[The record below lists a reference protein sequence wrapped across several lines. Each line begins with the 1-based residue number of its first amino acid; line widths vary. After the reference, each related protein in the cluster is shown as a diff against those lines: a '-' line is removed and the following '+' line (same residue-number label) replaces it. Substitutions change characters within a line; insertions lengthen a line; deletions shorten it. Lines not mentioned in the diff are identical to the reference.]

1 MARGYD
7 VFKKPGDDR
16 TFEVRKDA
24 PAGSYGWF
32 GPPESTERFKFAII
46 KEEGDQLSLQPG
58 TVKFK
63 KGLTCLRWT
72 EEKAGTSSLYVVLKT
87 TPSRIDLK
95 KTAKK

>member
-1 MARGYD
+1 MARGFD

-16 TFEVRKDA
+16 KFDVPKDA
-24 PAGSYGWF
+24 PDGTYGWF
-32 GPPESTERFKFAII
+32 GPPETTERFKFAII
-46 KEEGDQLSLQPG
+46 KEAGDLLSLQPG

-72 EEKAGTSSLYVVLKT
+72 EEKAGTSQLYVVLKT

-95 KTAKK
+95 RAAKK